1 MPQRVEFTVPPEVS
15 GAAAAKAMMSGEVAK
30 IPKYRI
36 LVVDLSPG
44 SRLASEMKEIL
55 ESCARLGL
63 VAERVFAAFGPEEC
77 DEGRLAELALQ
88 SSPDLWLFL
97 VPADPR
103 VIVPLL
109 HLAAGINK
117 GTPIAVLVE
126 EPDPAGLIEL
136 LRVGA
141 SDFFIPPLRAIDVF
155 PRLTRL
161 LEQTHRNKLLVE
173 TMKEQLGLKRLIGES
188 PAFLAEIKKIPLI
201 SKCGA
206 SVLIL
211 GETGTGKEV
220 CARAIHYL
228 SPQTDKPFVPIN
240 CGAIPVELVENELF
254 GHQGGAFT
262 GARASQQ
269 GLIEE
274 ADGGTLFLD
283 EVDCLPMLAQVKLLR
298 FLHDGEYR
306 PLGSTKARRAV
317 VRIIAATNVD
327 LEKAVDE
334 GKLRRDLYYRLNI
347 VQLTLP
353 PLRERADDIPLLA
366 RHFLAT
372 YASEFGKK
380 IADFAPDAL
389 QRLAA
394 HDWPG
399 NVRELEHAVQRAVV
413 LSEHNII
420 HARDLSLPSATSAP
434 PNESLREAKAR
445 VVGQFEKSYI
455 KSLLRAYRG
464 NITRAAQAAG
474 KNRRAFWQLIRK
486 YRIDV
491 ESLKS
496 KTASKSNKP
505 KPEQRT

>member
-1 MPQRVEFTVPPEVS
+1 MPQRIDFSVPPGVS
-15 GAAAAKAMMSGEVAK
+15 GAAATKAARQSAEATTM
-30 IPKYRI
+30 PKSRI
-36 LVVDLSPG
+36 LVVDLSLG
-44 SRLASEMKEIL
+44 SRVASDIKDIL
-55 ESCARLGL
+55 ESCSRLGL
-63 VAERVFAAFGPEEC
+63 VAEQMFAAFGPGEC
-77 DEGRLAELALQ
+77 DESRLAELASQ
-88 SSPDLWLFL
+88 ANPDLWLFL
-97 VPADPR
+97 LPADPKDIAQ
-103 VIVPLL
+103 VFD
-109 HLAAGINK
+109 LAARVKPGS
-117 GTPIAVLVE
+117 PIAVVVE
-126 EPDPAGLIEL
+126 DPDPAGLIEL

-141 SDFFIPPLRAIDVF
+141 SDFFIPPLRAVDVF

-161 LEQTHRNKLLVE
+161 LEQTHGKKLLVE
-173 TMKEQLGLKRLIGES
+173 TIKEKLGLKQLIGES

-206 SVLIL
+206 SVLIF

-228 SPQTDKPFVPIN
+228 SPQANKSFVPIN

-262 GARASQQ
+262 GAKASQQ

-274 ADGGTLFLD
+274 ANGGALFLD

-306 PLGSTKARRAV
+306 PLGSTKVRRAV

-327 LEKAVDE
+327 LEKAVDT
-334 GKLRRDLYYRLNI
+334 GKMRRDLYYRLNI

-353 PLRERADDIPLLA
+353 PLRDRAEDIPLLA
-366 RHFLAT
+366 RHFLAS

-380 IADFAPDAL
+380 VVDFAPEAL
-389 QRLAA
+389 QRLGA

-399 NVRELEHAVQRAVV
+399 NVRELEHVVQRAVV
-413 LSEHNII
+413 LSEHNVIQSS
-420 HARDLSLPSATSAP
+420 DFSLPCAPSAP

-445 VVGQFEKSYI
+445 VVGQFERSYI
-455 KSLLRAYRG
+455 KSLLLAYKG
-464 NITRAAQAAG
+464 NITRAARAAG

-491 ESLKS
+491 ESLK
-496 KTASKSNKP
+496 
-505 KPEQRT
+505 